1 MKKIIYSLKK
11 DEILYEDEKGQI
23 VDFAGNT
30 WDKTNRFFKAM
41 FSPVFVVAKPIQRE
55 KKETKSNEQKNNN

>member
-41 FSPVFVVAKPIQRE
+41 FYPVFVVAKPSQKQKDN
-55 KKETKSNEQKNNN
+55 KK